1 MEWAWTSA
9 ENSQD
14 RVADMAIAQLDA
26 DTRKQVQA
34 EQSGSQTGQAVGG
47 LVGTV
52 LGAGI
57 QHGFGNLFCW
67 VAREVYGKND
77 PRWFVFRM
85 WVKFDAPEWF
95 QNIYGKYGKK
105 YATFISDKPILKNV
119 TKYLMDFVVEKKRSA
134 VYERV

>member
-1 MEWAWTSA
+1 MRAT
-9 ENSQD
+9 
-14 RVADMAIAQLDA
+14 AQLDA
-26 DTRKQVQA
+26 ETRKQVQA

-67 VAREVYGKND
+67 IAREVYGKGD

-85 WVKFDAPEWF
+85 WIKHEAPEWLRKL
-95 QNIYGKYGKK
+95 YSTHGEK
-105 YATFISDKPILKNV
+105 YAIFIADKPLLKWA
-119 TKYLMDFVVEKKRSA
+119 TKQLMDVVVNQKRRKIYA
-134 VYERV
+134 TG